1 MKTTMQCKKTH
12 GFTLIE
18 IAMVLMIVALV
29 LGGLLPTISS
39 QIEQKQINDT
49 RRQLDEIKDALIG
62 YAVANGRLPCPATA
76 ASNGEEKPVGG
87 GNCSNFYN
95 GYVPAATL
103 GFSGTVNN
111 QGLLIDSWGNP
122 IRYVVT
128 TWDKATPNVNNVFT
142 SINGMSTVGITSLA
156 PTLLVC
162 ATVSSSNNS
171 CSVANS
177 ALTPNGVP
185 AIIFS
190 TGKNGSSTPPNTNK
204 DELANALTSNNP
216 IFVNHPYAP
225 SSAAN
230 GEFDDIMI
238 WVSTNVLVNRMISA
252 GQLP

>member
-1 MKTTMQCKKTH
+1 MKTTPRYPISS

-18 IAMVLMIVALV
+18 MAMVLMIVALV

-49 RRQLDEIKDALIG
+49 RRQLDEIKEALIG
-62 YAVANGRLPCPATA
+62 YAVAYGRLPCPATTT
-76 ASNGEEKPVGG
+76 SNGLENPVGG

-103 GFSGTVNN
+103 GLNGTVNN
-111 QGLLIDSWGNP
+111 QGLIVDSWGNP
-122 IRYVVT
+122 IRYAAT
-128 TWDKATPNVNNVFT
+128 AWSKTTPNVNNVFT
-142 SINGMSTVGITSLA
+142 SMNGMSTVGITSLT

-162 ATVSSSNNS
+162 ATASSSNNS

-177 ALTPNGVP
+177 TLTSNGVP

-190 TGKNGSSTPPNTNK
+190 TGKNGGGTPLGT
-204 DELANALTSNNP
+204 DELSNALSSNNP
-216 IFVNHPYAP
+216 IFVSHLYT
-225 SSAAN
+225 SSGSTN
-230 GEFDDIMI
+230 GEFDDIVT
-238 WVSTNVLVNRMISA
+238 WLSTNVLLNRMIAA